1 MVIFSLTLISVILS
15 GPTMTST
22 QLLLGPTRVTIRLVT
37 STASTVATMVMTPA
51 SASISTG
58 PAFKSSMNRS
68 ETATA
73 KTPFTA
79 ATKTLMNLPPK
90 ATDIGTEHYQFGVTP
105 GTGEGPRNEAQNL
118 AFLAFQCQ

>member
-1 MVIFSLTLISVILS
+1 
-15 GPTMTST
+15 
-22 QLLLGPTRVTIRLVT
+22 
-37 STASTVATMVMTPA
+37 
-51 SASISTG
+51 
-58 PAFKSSMNRS
+58 MNRS

-118 AFLAFQCQ
+118 AFLAFLGDAIQQQGAQIPWLRPQAG